1 MTTTKADPKP
11 GRWILP
17 LVIIGM
23 VIFTYVFVGNIRDNT
38 QPTDI
43 DISLGSGST
52 DTTQPDSTGST
63 PSTTQPTGVVIDAE
77 SIAYLERIAEL
88 DLNLTA
94 LYSTMLQTND
104 DFDARTVAYAAARD
118 EIRDTINPG
127 FVAWAADVKATVAPE
142 SNVELT
148 ALSTELAGRADAVVK
163 ASVDILSGLQ
173 SSDTGEARAAGL
185 ADLKTQ
191 VEGFNAAVTAA
202 NG

>member
-63 PSTTQPTGVVIDAE
+63 PSTTQPIGVVVDAVL
-77 SIAYLERIAEL
+77 SAYGWAEL
-88 DLNLTA
+88 L
-94 LYSTMLQTND
+94 
-104 DFDARTVAYAAARD
+104 
-118 EIRDTINPG
+118 
-127 FVAWAADVKATVAPE
+127 
-142 SNVELT
+142 
-148 ALSTELAGRADAVVK
+148 AVVK
-163 ASVDILSGLQ
+163 VSAAEATLSVGGQ
-173 SSDTGEARAAGL
+173 SLVAKDLPYDLPSMQDDQADAG
-185 ADLKTQ
+185 
-191 VEGFNAAVTAA
+191 
-202 NG
+202 